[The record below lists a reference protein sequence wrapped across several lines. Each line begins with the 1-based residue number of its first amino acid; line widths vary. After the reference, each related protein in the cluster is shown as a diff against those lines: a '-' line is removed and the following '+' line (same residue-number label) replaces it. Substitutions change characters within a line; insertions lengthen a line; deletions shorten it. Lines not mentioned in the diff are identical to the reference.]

1 MENKMNSFRLNE
13 MLRSN
18 RYSLNDD
25 DIRNLKFHKK
35 ELEGPL
41 PSDAGS
47 FEEDFEGV
55 ACAGD
60 FYEYFALVCG
70 SLDFVLANK
79 QMPKRQRKALY
90 KSFFELYPQYAHLE
104 IALTEYPELSREIGR
119 HERARR
125 LLVSI
130 LNKK

>member
-1 MENKMNSFRLNE
+1 MGKRLNE

-18 RYSLNDD
+18 RYSLNNDV
-25 DIRNLKFHKK
+25 IRNLKLYKK

-41 PSDAGS
+41 PSDTGR
-47 FEEDFEGV
+47 FEEELEGA

-70 SLDFVLANK
+70 GLDFVLANK
-79 QMPKRQRKALY
+79 QMPARQRKALY
-90 KSFFELYPQYAHLE
+90 KSFFELYPQYAQLKN
-104 IALTEYPELSREIGR
+104 ALTDYPELSREIGR

>member
-1 MENKMNSFRLNE
+1 MGNKMNSFRLNE

-25 DIRNLKFHKK
+25 LIRNLKFHKK
-35 ELEGPL
+35 ELKGPL

-70 SLDFVLANK
+70 SLDVVLANK
-79 QMPKRQRKALY
+79 QMPKWQRKAGFTLP
-90 KSFFELYPQYAHLE
+90 LRHLF
-104 IALTEYPELSREIGR
+104 IRQNNI
-119 HERARR
+119 
-125 LLVSI
+125 
-130 LNKK
+130 

>member
-1 MENKMNSFRLNE
+1 

-25 DIRNLKFHKK
+25 VIRNLKLHKK

-41 PSDAGS
+41 PSDTGR

-60 FYEYFALVCG
+60 FYEYFALICG
-70 SLDFVLANK
+70 GLDFVLANK
-79 QMPKRQRKALY
+79 QMPARQRKALY
-90 KSFFELYPQYAHLE
+90 KSFFELYPQYAQLKN
-104 IALTEYPELSREIGR
+104 ALTDYPELSREIGR
-119 HERARR
+119 HERVRR

-130 LNKK
+130 LNKKGRLLT

>member
-1 MENKMNSFRLNE
+1 

-18 RYSLNDD
+18 RYSLNNDV
-25 DIRNLKFHKK
+25 IRNLKLYKK

-41 PSDAGS
+41 PSDTGR

-60 FYEYFALVCG
+60 FNFALICG

-79 QMPKRQRKALY
+79 QMPARQRKALY
-90 KSFFELYPQYAHLE
+90 KSFFELYPQYAQLKN
-104 IALTEYPELSREIGR
+104 ALTDYPELSREIGR
-119 HERARR
+119 HERVRR

>member
-1 MENKMNSFRLNE
+1 

-25 DIRNLKFHKK
+25 VIRNLKLYKK

-41 PSDAGS
+41 PSDAGR
-47 FEEDFEGV
+47 FEEDFEGA

-79 QMPKRQRKALY
+79 QIPERQRKALY
-90 KSFFELYPQYAHLE
+90 KSFFELYPQYAQRKN
-104 IALTEYPELSREIGR
+104 ALMDYPELSREIER

>member
-1 MENKMNSFRLNE
+1 

-18 RYSLNDD
+18 RYSLNNDV
-25 DIRNLKFHKK
+25 IRNLKLYKK

-41 PSDAGS
+41 PSDTGR
-47 FEEDFEGV
+47 FEEELEGA

-70 SLDFVLANK
+70 GLDFVLANK
-79 QMPKRQRKALY
+79 QMPARQRKALY
-90 KSFFELYPQYAHLE
+90 KSFFELYPQYAQLKN
-104 IALTEYPELSREIGR
+104 ALTDYPELSREIGR

>member
-1 MENKMNSFRLNE
+1 MGKRLNE

-18 RYSLNDD
+18 RYSLNNDV
-25 DIRNLKFHKK
+25 IRSLKLHKK

-41 PSDAGS
+41 PSDTGR
-47 FEEDFEGV
+47 FEEDFEGA

-70 SLDFVLANK
+70 GLDFVLANK
-79 QMPKRQRKALY
+79 QMPARQRKALY
-90 KSFFELYPQYAHLE
+90 KSFFELYPQYAQLKN
-104 IALTEYPELSREIGR
+104 ALTDYPELSREIGR
-119 HERARR
+119 HERVRR

>member
-1 MENKMNSFRLNE
+1 

-25 DIRNLKFHKK
+25 VIQNLKLHKK

-41 PSDAGS
+41 PSDAGR
-47 FEEDFEGV
+47 FEEDFEG
-55 ACAGD
+55 ASCAGD

-79 QMPKRQRKALY
+79 QIPARQRKALY
-90 KSFFELYPQYAHLE
+90 KSFFELYPQYAQRKN
-104 IALTEYPELSREIGR
+104 ALMDYPELSREIER

>member
-1 MENKMNSFRLNE
+1 

-18 RYSLNDD
+18 RYSLTNDV
-25 DIRNLKFHKK
+25 IRNLKLYKK

-41 PSDAGS
+41 PSDAGR
-47 FEEDFEGV
+47 FEEDFEGA

-60 FYEYFALVCG
+60 FYEYFAFVCG

-79 QMPKRQRKALY
+79 QMPARQRKALY
-90 KSFFELYPQYAHLE
+90 KSFFELYPQYAQLKN
-104 IALTEYPELSREIGR
+104 ALTDYLELSREIGR
-119 HERARR
+119 HERVRR

>member
-1 MENKMNSFRLNE
+1 MNSFRLNK

-18 RYSLNDD
+18 RYSLNNDV
-25 DIRNLKFHKK
+25 IRSLKLHKK

-41 PSDAGS
+41 PSDAGR
-47 FEEDFEGV
+47 FEEDFEGA

-60 FYEYFALVCG
+60 FYEYFALICG

-79 QMPKRQRKALY
+79 QMPVRQRKALY
-90 KSFFELYPQYAHLE
+90 KSFFELYPQYVQLKN
-104 IALTEYPELSREIGR
+104 ALTDYPELSREIGR
-119 HERARR
+119 HERVRR

>member
-1 MENKMNSFRLNE
+1 

-25 DIRNLKFHKK
+25 VIQNLKLHKK
-35 ELEGPL
+35 ELEGPS
-41 PSDAGS
+41 PSDAER

-55 ACAGD
+55 ACDGD
-60 FYEYFALVCG
+60 FYEYFALICG
-70 SLDFVLANK
+70 AFDFVLANK
-79 QMPKRQRKALY
+79 QMPARRRKALY
-90 KSFFELYPQYAHLE
+90 KSFFELYPQYARLKN
-104 IALTEYPELSREIGR
+104 ALTDYPELSREIGR
-119 HERARR
+119 HERVRR